1 MGTNLTESQK
11 IARAK
16 KLGKAGY
23 KAGKKAPAQ
32 DAKLLSML
40 KGHKVGNPL
49 TPKLLKA
56 WNEGFFEE
64 HEKQTDKLLRKK
76 GIVTPQMRRAKK

>member
-1 MGTNLTESQK
+1 METYLTESQK
-11 IARAK
+11 ITLAK

-40 KGHKVGNPL
+40 KGHKVGTSL
-49 TPKLLKA
+49 TAKLLKA
-56 WNEGFFEE
+56 WNDGFFEE

-76 GIVTPQMRRAKK
+76 GIVTTRMRRVKK